1 MRCVRCFKIYYSMSI
16 FDISDSDKLTIQQE
30 GRILSAAIYE
40 IYKEADKKRD
50 ELLKTVGADVAKF
63 SLPSY
68 RDLREEIANRIMD
81 EPIVFR
87 EPRG

>member
-1 MRCVRCFKIYYSMSI
+1 MSI
-16 FDISDSDKLTIQQE
+16 FDISDSDKLTVQQE

-50 ELLKTVGADVAKF
+50 ELLKTVNEEVVKF

-68 RDLREEIANRIMD
+68 QDLRKELAY
-81 EPIVFR
+81 
-87 EPRG
+87 

>member
-1 MRCVRCFKIYYSMSI
+1 MSI
-16 FDISDSDKLTIQQE
+16 FDISDGKLTVQQE

-50 ELLKTVGADVAKF
+50 ELLKTVNEDVAKF

-68 RDLREEIANRIMD
+68 RDLREEMSNLTLINTKHHIT
-81 EPIVFR
+81 FR
-87 EPRG
+87 KPSG

>member
-1 MRCVRCFKIYYSMSI
+1 MSI
-16 FDISDSDKLTIQQE
+16 FDISDSGKLTVQQE

-50 ELLKTVGADVAKF
+50 ELLKTVSGDVAKF

-68 RDLREEIANRIMD
+68 RDLRAEIDNLTNM
-81 EPIVFR
+81 EHHIVFR
-87 EPRG
+87 KPCG